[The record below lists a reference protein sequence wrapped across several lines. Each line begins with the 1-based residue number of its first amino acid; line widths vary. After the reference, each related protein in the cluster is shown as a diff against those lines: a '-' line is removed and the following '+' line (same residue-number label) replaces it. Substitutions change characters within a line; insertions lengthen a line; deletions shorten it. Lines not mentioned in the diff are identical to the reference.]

1 MLHCIQE
8 PAAADGIAGLGNSDA
23 LIEWPGAR
31 SPRKG
36 EIAYHPA
43 IGDLIIESKWVAVV
57 LVVAAR
63 GTISQWGKQ
72 RIERGDGAEWV
83 ARLIKNSKHG
93 IDRID
98 VVIRADIAIAVRRET
113 TASTLGCSNSIKRQQ
128 RPRHRGRWPPNPFEQ
143 RLELL
148 VASREWRWRSVFGE
162 WIPAQTALL
171 NLLLGCDVR
180 KIS

>member
-23 LIEWPGAR
+23 LIEWSGAR

-43 IGDLIIESKWVAVV
+43 IGDLIIEGKWVAVV
-57 LVVAAR
+57 LVVTAR
-63 GTISQWGKQ
+63 GTISQRGKQ
-72 RIERGDGAEWV
+72 RIERGDGAERV

-98 VVIRADIAIAVRRET
+98 VVIRAHVAVAIRRET
-113 TASTLGCSNSIKRQQ
+113 TAPALRCSDSVKGDQ
-128 RPRHRGRWPPNPFEQ
+128 RTWHRGSWPPN
-143 RLELL
+143 
-148 VASREWRWRSVFGE
+148 
-162 WIPAQTALL
+162 
-171 NLLLGCDVR
+171 
-180 KIS
+180 